1 MDIKLIDKLIIPPKD
16 KKESLSKKYGVMSIV
31 LGSER
36 FERVKS
42 FCANKGIKHTS
53 LVKALIDSYL
63 NEKEKEV

>member
-42 FCANKGIKHTS
+42 FF
-53 LVKALIDSYL
+53 LILDSC
-63 NEKEKEV
+63 